1 LQSTYL
7 TYEQRGTPCGYVID
21 REAHMTDLQTA
32 RLAAD
37 IDAGVD
43 ARLRLLALVRRQRR
57 IGRLLS
63 EVLDSALPTHEEL
76 ARLVG
81 QAGASGDDAK

>member
-1 LQSTYL
+1 
-7 TYEQRGTPCGYVID
+7 
-21 REAHMTDLQTA
+21 MTDLQTA

-37 IDAGVD
+37 IDASVD

-63 EVLDSALPTHEEL
+63 DVLDKALPSAEELTAQLGQPMEAATHEH
-76 ARLVG
+76 
-81 QAGASGDDAK
+81 